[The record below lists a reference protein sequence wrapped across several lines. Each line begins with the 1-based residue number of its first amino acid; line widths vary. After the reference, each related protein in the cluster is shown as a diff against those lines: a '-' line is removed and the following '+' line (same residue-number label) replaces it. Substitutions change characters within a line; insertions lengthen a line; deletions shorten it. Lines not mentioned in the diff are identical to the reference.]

1 MRGLWRSRA
10 RADSSFRASSTASRT
25 KFLMMSSPQGPRARL
40 PKPPQKP
47 FTPANPTPVT
57 SVASP
62 SSTRMPP
69 SQRIFLISSCL
80 PPSKSWLPSTAMTG
94 TLTAEWI
101 SRARSCASS
110 TRPWSVRSP
119 RAPMR
124 TVPFRSL
131 ISSSLVA
138 PSPGSRHVPVASE
151 GAQLVRLLL
160 LRVALER
167 GDSMTT
173 LTADLAQQYANQQ
186 NELGP
191 ETIAFY
197 REAMDAFDEAG
208 VPFLVGGAY
217 AFAPYTGIV
226 RHTKDFD
233 VFVRPADFDRA
244 LAAFA
249 ARGWQ
254 TERTFAHWLGKGR
267 LGEDFV
273 DVIFSSG
280 NGVAR
285 VDEEWFDNA
294 VAGEVLGRPVK
305 LVPAEEMIWSKSFIM
320 ERERFDG
327 GDVSHVFRS
336 RASELDWD
344 RLLRRFDVNGGWR
357 VLLAHLTLF
366 GYIYPGD

>member
-1 MRGLWRSRA
+1 
-10 RADSSFRASSTASRT
+10 
-25 KFLMMSSPQGPRARL
+25 
-40 PKPPQKP
+40 
-47 FTPANPTPVT
+47 
-57 SVASP
+57 
-62 SSTRMPP
+62 
-69 SQRIFLISSCL
+69 
-80 PPSKSWLPSTAMTG
+80 
-94 TLTAEWI
+94 
-101 SRARSCASS
+101 
-110 TRPWSVRSP
+110 
-119 RAPMR
+119 
-124 TVPFRSL
+124 
-131 ISSSLVA
+131 
-138 PSPGSRHVPVASE
+138 
-151 GAQLVRLLL
+151 
-160 LRVALER
+160 
-167 GDSMTT
+167 MTT

-366 GYIYPGD
+366 GYIYPGDARLIPARVMDTLADKLRREVHQPPADEKLCRGTILSRSQYLIDVHRWGYQDARLRPLGTMSAEQVEAWTTAAKEDGDVTQHQVLEEGS